1 MLAEMAAFN
10 AAFAIVKQTV
20 QNSGDL
26 VKCAKQIGDIV
37 GVKADL
43 QEKVNRKKSGFLA
56 SLSGKTANDFEEFQA
71 LEEVREAEEQLKT
84 LMIWTGRPGLWADWQ
99 RFQAEARKQRI
110 KEREEAEKRRQ
121 QMYKY
126 FGYFVGAT
134 TLVVGFILL
143 VIWVRY
149 LQGTLE

>member
-10 AAFAIVKQTV
+10 AAFAVVKQTV

-26 VKCAKQIGDIV
+26 IKCAKQIGEIV

-43 QEKVNRKKSGFLA
+43 EHKVNRRKSGFLA
-56 SLSGKTANDFEEFQA
+56 NLSGKTANEFEEFQA
-71 LEEVREAEEQLKT
+71 LEEVKEAEEHLKT

-110 KEREEAEKRRQ
+110 KEREELEKRRQ
-121 QMYKY
+121 QMLKY
-126 FGYFVGAT
+126 FGYFIGAT
-134 TLVVGFILL
+134 TFVVGFIFLI
-143 VIWVRY
+143 IWIRY
-149 LQGTLE
+149 LQGTLQ

>member
-10 AAFAIVKQTV
+10 AAFAVVKQTV

-26 VKCAKQIGDIV
+26 VKCAKQIGEIV

-43 QEKVNRKKSGFLA
+43 QDKVNRKKTGFLA
-56 SLSGKTANDFEEFQA
+56 NLSGKTANEFEEFQA
-71 LEEVREAEEQLKT
+71 LEEVREAEEHLKT

-110 KEREEAEKRRQ
+110 KEREELEKRRQ
-121 QMYKY
+121 QMLKY
-126 FGYFVGAT
+126 FGYFIGAT
-134 TLVVGFILL
+134 TFVVGFIFLI
-143 VIWVRY
+143 IWIRY
-149 LQGTLE
+149 LQGTLQ